1 MKCKK
6 CGAKLG
12 KFQYCQNCGASKDYI
27 PSKNEKIKKRSVI
40 GMIVSI
46 LLTFITAL
54 TLILTLSV
62 REIFEKSLPDALD
75 NIKWSE
81 IEIGRVMNGFD
92 SHTTLTEYIASFID
106 DPRMSNEG
114 IAVILDSDEMTGFIK
129 KISDNYNDII
139 FNKGEFM
146 ELSPQDIVAVVKAN
160 EAEITSITSMPF
172 SSIGDII
179 YNDIDKTLSAPVA
192 EYNDIMGDIFT
203 GLSVKI
209 IRFMF
214 SNAGI
219 ITGFALLLI
228 FAVISAVSFKRA
240 GNGFKAC
247 GITIIIPSLIIFLV
261 SLLSAVIIK
270 IPVLAELMP
279 SIKGILMQYGLIF
292 TGFGILEI
300 VIGLIMITAS
310 NGISNLK
317 SKKENKKRLE
327 RAEIINNYDEPYVP
341 NGDEEEKIPVI
352 AAIPAKSDSFS
363 ATGKIPDISKAVSD
377 KNKICTVCGHI
388 NNVNAKFCRNCSSK
402 F

>member
-6 CGAKLG
+6 CGARLG
-12 KFQYCQNCGASKDYI
+12 KFQYCQNCGTSKDYV
-27 PSKNEKIKKRSVI
+27 PPKNERVKKRSVI
-40 GMIVSI
+40 GIILSI
-46 LLTFITAL
+46 FFTLITAVML
-54 TLILTLSV
+54 TLTLSV

-81 IEIGRVMNGFD
+81 IEIGRVMDGFD
-92 SHTTLTEYIASFID
+92 SHTTLTQYIASFID
-106 DPRMSNEG
+106 DPRMSDEG
-114 IAVILDSDEMTGFIK
+114 IAVILNSDEMTGFIR
-129 KISDNYNDII
+129 KISDNYNDVI

-160 EAEITSITSMPF
+160 EAEITSVTSMPF

-192 EYNDIMGDIFT
+192 EYNDTMGDLFT
-203 GLSVKI
+203 GLSVQI

-247 GITIIIPSLIIFLV
+247 GITIIIPSFTIFMTA
-261 SLLSAVIIK
+261 LLSAVVIK

-292 TGFGILEI
+292 TGFGVLEI
-300 VIGLIMITAS
+300 VIGLIMISAA
-310 NGISNLK
+310 NGINSLK
-317 SKKENKKRLE
+317 SKKESPKQLE
-327 RAEIINNYDEPYVP
+327 HEDIINNYDEMYSSTE
-341 NGDEEEKIPVI
+341 NEKIPV
-352 AAIPAKSDSFS
+352 PAVSTEKSDSFS

-377 KNKICTVCGHI
+377 KNKICSVCGHI
-388 NNVNAKFCRNCSSK
+388 NNANAKFCRNCSSK